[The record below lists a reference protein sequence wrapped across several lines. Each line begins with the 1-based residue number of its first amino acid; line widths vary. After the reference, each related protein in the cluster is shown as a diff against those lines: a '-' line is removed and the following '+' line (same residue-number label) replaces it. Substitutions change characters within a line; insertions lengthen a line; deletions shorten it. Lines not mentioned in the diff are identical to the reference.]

1 MKNKKKYVEGLPEP
15 SSDYNPSRNFK
26 QSYVDW
32 AWERTLQRDIK
43 IRKVN
48 QGICENVAVFTP

>member
-15 SSDYNPSRNFK
+15 SSDYSQSRNFK
-26 QSYVDW
+26 QSYSDW
-32 AWERTLQRDIK
+32 SWERTLQRDIK

-48 QGICENVAVFTP
+48 QGIYQNVAVFTS

>member
-15 SSDYNPSRNFK
+15 SSDYNQSCNFK
-26 QSYVDW
+26 QSYSDW
-32 AWERTLQRDIK
+32 SWERTLQRDIK

-48 QGICENVAVFTP
+48 QGIYQNVAVFTS